1 MTGKTKVI
9 IGIMLAILV
18 FIAFANGNKATPVN
32 WTETYHLRDKIPFGL
47 YVFDQ
52 EKFQFFNQSEES
64 LTKVVSES
72 PYYYFYTINEEIE
85 KTADYLEE
93 EYSGE
98 EEIDS
103 TLTEEQIKNEQLNR
117 FSTES
122 TSAYESAKRAD
133 SSKFNFDTYENLLYI
148 NFKQDHDDSSIQVML
163 DYVKA
168 GSVAFMSCTDFS
180 KTLLDSL
187 KINMIYEF
195 TPETHFVFG
204 LYEKPSKPSKC
215 KYQKGTYGHYFSKY
229 DSLST
234 RALGYQLKNGQ
245 KKTNFIK
252 VKYGEGE
259 VYLHS
264 QPVVFTNYYMLQKEN
279 YLYLSNLFKSI
290 APNDWLWFVKD
301 QDLEAG
307 QSISANPLRFI
318 GQHPP
323 LRWAYWLAWIG
334 LILFIVFNSK
344 RKQRIVP
351 VIKPLENTTIDFAK
365 TISNLY
371 FQEKNYKDIIRKKI
385 IYFLEK
391 VRTLYHIETANLDDD
406 FMLKLAHKSGK
417 NEEDIKALIQLIV
430 QLKNRGVFYE
440 EDLIKL
446 NKALEQNNF

>member
-1 MTGKTKVI
+1 
-9 IGIMLAILV
+9 
-18 FIAFANGNKATPVN
+18 
-32 WTETYHLRDKIPFGL
+32 
-47 YVFDQ
+47 
-52 EKFQFFNQSEES
+52 
-64 LTKVVSES
+64 
-72 PYYYFYTINEEIE
+72 
-85 KTADYLEE
+85 
-93 EYSGE
+93 
-98 EEIDS
+98 
-103 TLTEEQIKNEQLNR
+103 
-117 FSTES
+117 
-122 TSAYESAKRAD
+122 
-133 SSKFNFDTYENLLYI
+133 
-148 NFKQDHDDSSIQVML
+148 
-163 DYVKA
+163 
-168 GSVAFMSCTDFS
+168 
-180 KTLLDSL
+180 
-187 KINMIYEF
+187 
-195 TPETHFVFG
+195 
-204 LYEKPSKPSKC
+204 
-215 KYQKGTYGHYFSKY
+215 
-229 DSLST
+229 
-234 RALGYQLKNGQ
+234 
-245 KKTNFIK
+245 
-252 VKYGEGE
+252 
-259 VYLHS
+259 
-264 QPVVFTNYYMLQKEN
+264 
-279 YLYLSNLFKSI
+279 LFKSI